1 MVVRCSV
8 ISAVIDRI
16 SRALILCRLASW
28 RHSRVEFHLPDGTTA
43 TVGDLAAGTVDTANV
58 HDDRVFRRLLLG
70 GSTGAGEAYV
80 DGQWSSPDL
89 QGLVSR
95 MLQARDRMT
104 LDAYLS
110 WPRRLLDYVRHTF
123 RPNSRQG
130 VLKISMR
137 TMTWETSS
145 SRSFSM
151 SRWPIPVPFGMPLM
165 I

>member
-1 MVVRCSV
+1 V

-16 SRALILCRLASW
+16 SRALILHRLASL
-28 RHSRVEFHLPDGTTA
+28 RHSRIEFHLPDGTTA
-43 TVGDLAAGTVDTANV
+43 TVGDLAAGTVDTVDV

-89 QGLVSR
+89 QGLISR
-95 MLQARDRMT
+95 MLQARDRVT
-104 LDAYLS
+104 LIYHGLAGFLIMSGTPSVQTADKE
-110 WPRRLLDYVRHTF
+110 
-123 RPNSRQG
+123 

-137 TMTWETSS
+137 TMTWETSF

-151 SRWPIPVPFGMPLM
+151 SRWPIPVLFGMRLM
-165 I
+165 TK